1 LLRIVE
7 CKSYL
12 DNPGVRA
19 KWVEDAI
26 SSDAGRFKLSI
37 AASRSREGTVHW
49 RAADISW

>member
-26 SSDAGRFKLSI
+26 SSDAGRFKLFTN
-37 AASRSREGTVHW
+37 ATLRDVT
-49 RAADISW
+49 